1 MPECLGLYIENN
13 LIKYAKV
20 SKERE
25 NIKVETFGVKVY
37 DKLEDS
43 LKQII
48 QETYSYKTPISVNL
62 SDEMYNYFEIF
73 SMLNK
78 KDIERAIKTEFDFL
92 CEERGFNKNTL
103 EARYFSVSNM
113 ESKERLKTIHISANR
128 TEIARKTQQLE
139 GYKLRNISP
148 LPISIV
154 NLIDTDQKQ
163 NIAIV
168 NIEEKTTITIIINQ
182 QIYKVDVLESGMKEI
197 FQKINVRQNSY
208 SRAYETCKNTTIY
221 TADSKNLQLEESQY
235 LEEIMPTL
243 YSIVSKTKEII
254 VDSFNI
260 EKIYISGT
268 GAIINNI
275 DLYFQENFRQ
285 IKCEILRPYFI
296 QPEAV
301 RVNIKD
307 YIEVNSAIALALQ
320 ELGDGLKNINFKE
333 ISIWDKIELPEIT
346 GLPKFTNKIKLP
358 KFSFSLDLTGGFD
371 KVEKAMLRFGGTII
385 FVILLYSLF
394 SFIIANQI
402 QAKQNEVSK
411 SKEEINKQ
419 IELVD
424 NDINKI
430 RTRISE
436 YSNLTNK
443 LKAVNE
449 KTTEKFRTRNA
460 IPNLL
465 NRIMTCIPKNVQL
478 TSIANT
484 AGTHIVIKAQS
495 EQYEQLGMFKAQISV
510 DHILNDVKSDSGVKQ
525 DGIVKVTIEGDL
537 P

>member
-1 MPECLGLYIENN
+1 MPQCLGLYIENN

-25 NIKVETFGVKVY
+25 NIKVETFGVKIY

-43 LKQII
+43 LRQII

-78 KDIERAIKTEFDFL
+78 KDVERAIKTEFEFL

-103 EARYFSVSNM
+103 EARYFSVNNID
-113 ESKERLKTIHISANR
+113 SKERLRTIHISANR
-128 TEIARKTQQLE
+128 TEIARKNQQLE

-148 LPISIV
+148 LPISIA
-154 NLIDTDQKQ
+154 NLVDIDQKQ

-168 NIEEKTTITIIINQ
+168 NIEEKTTITIIVNQ
-182 QIYKVDVLESGMKEI
+182 QIYKIDVLENGMKEI
-197 FQKINVRQNSY
+197 FQQINVRQNSY

-221 TADSKNLQLEESQY
+221 TTDSKNLQLEENQY

-254 VDSFNI
+254 EDKYNI
-260 EKIYISGT
+260 DKIYISGT

-285 IKCEILRPYFI
+285 IKCELLKPYFI
-296 QPEAV
+296 QPETV

-320 ELGDGLKNINFKE
+320 ELGDGIKNINFKE
-333 ISIWDKIELPEIT
+333 VRIWDKIELPEIN
-346 GLPKFTNKIKLP
+346 GLPKLTDKVKLP
-358 KFSFSLDLTGGFD
+358 KMSFSLDLTGGFD
-371 KVEKAMLRFGGTII
+371 KFEKGMIRFGGTIL
-385 FVILLYSLF
+385 FVILLYSVF
-394 SFIIANQI
+394 SIVIANQI
-402 QAKQNEVSK
+402 QEKQNELNNARN
-411 SKEEINKQ
+411 EINNQ
-419 IELVD
+419 IALID

-430 RTRISE
+430 RTRTSE

-465 NRIMTCIPKNVQL
+465 NKIMTCIPKNVQL
-478 TSIANT
+478 TSISNT

-510 DHILNDVKSDSGVKQ
+510 DHILNDVKSDSGVKE